1 MFLSRL
7 LTPAEKHYWATE
19 LEVFCIVWV
28 VRKIRHMIEA
38 APEGLT
44 PIAYTDHIAK
54 VQIRCLEARIFLSK
68 PPNASKS
75 TSGKSFI
82 CIKRTQVCLKFI
94 YLVGFCVH
102 YHP

>member
-19 LEVFCIVWV
+19 LEVSCILWV

-44 PIAYTDHIAK
+44 PTW
-54 VQIRCLEARIFLSK
+54 
-68 PPNASKS
+68 PPPYPPHRQ
-75 TSGKSFI
+75 T
-82 CIKRTQVCLKFI
+82 V
-94 YLVGFCVH
+94 
-102 YHP
+102 